1 MQVLRAAAVHLLT
14 STVYSARRT
23 SVHEVDLY
31 PCGAVQV
38 VLGAHALVRKDL
50 ERWAGK
56 QADGSRWEQRG
67 AERNREE
74 QRGRAE
80 RRHNKSREERKRR
93 HNKSREE
100 RNRSREA
107 QGEVAGRHAD
117 RSI

>member
-56 QADGSRWEQRG
+56 QADGSREEQRG
-67 AERNREE
+67 AG
-74 QRGRAE
+74 RGSRQA
-80 RRHNKSREERKRR
+80 RR
-93 HNKSREE
+93 
-100 RNRSREA
+100 
-107 QGEVAGRHAD
+107 
-117 RSI
+117 